1 MASQTSIGSES
12 KWRTAAQ
19 QKFTDFMHEQV
30 RRVER
35 FRRHL
40 CRHQHCEISPEYA
53 VSLWIERGYA
63 AAFRRRFEGRA

>member
-1 MASQTSIGSES
+1 MAGQTDIGSETT
-12 KWRTAAQ
+12 WRTAAQ
-19 QKFTDFMHEQV
+19 QKFTGFMHEQV

-40 CRHQHCEISPEYA
+40 CRHQRCEISLEHA

-63 AAFRRRFEGRA
+63 AAFRQRFEGRA